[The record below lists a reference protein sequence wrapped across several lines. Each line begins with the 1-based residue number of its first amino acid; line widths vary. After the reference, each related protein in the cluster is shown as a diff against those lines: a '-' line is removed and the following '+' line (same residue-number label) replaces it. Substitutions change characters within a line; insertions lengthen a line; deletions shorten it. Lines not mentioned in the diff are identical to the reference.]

1 MPITLTVEDGTRP
14 TGANTY
20 ASLADANAY
29 WADRGNA
36 TWTDATDDEKSEALI
51 KATAYIN
58 GLSWATGTPVG
69 DDMAWPRSGAVAPSG
84 GCFSMSMVPKAVVNA
99 TCYMAGE
106 ILAGNDP
113 LAMQDRP
120 ALEINAG
127 AVGVKFD
134 PNAPIAPQFPAVRS
148 ILRGFLSASNTFKLL
163 QA

>member
-14 TGANTY
+14 ANANTY
-20 ASLADANAY
+20 AALEDADAY

-36 TWTDATDDEKSEALI
+36 AWADATDDEKSSALI
-51 KATAYIN
+51 QATVYVN
-58 GLSWATGTPVG
+58 GLPWLGRKVASRK
-69 DDMAWPRSGAVAPSG
+69 MAWPRIDVEVDGYVIGSDEIPEQ
-84 GCFSMSMVPKAVVNA
+84 VVDA

-106 ILAGNDP
+106 ILSGTDP

-120 ALEINAG
+120 TLEVNAG

-134 PNAPIAPQFPAVRS
+134 PSAPIAPQFPAVKS